1 MMKGAITQL
10 VTDRGF
16 GFIKTEDGKELFFHR
31 NETVG
36 VEFSR
41 LRIGQEVTFEM
52 GQDKKGRS
60 QAVKVT
66 LIETKA
72 PEQPPSQ

>member
-1 MMKGAITQL
+1 MPSGTIAKLM
-10 VTDRGF
+10 DRGF

-31 NETVG
+31 NEIVE

-52 GQDKKGRS
+52 GQDKKGRW
-60 QAVKVT
+60 QAVKVK
-66 LIETKA
+66 LVETKA
-72 PEQPPSQ
+72 PEPPQPQ